1 METKDRNG
9 MHLTGKS
16 ARRRTSASHRPE
28 KTPEEQIMYTPAKP
42 FNRNRF
48 LLRCATIAAVVLA
61 LVLCMSIFF
70 KAKNVMVSGAVKYT
84 AWDVKEA
91 SGIHESDG
99 LLGLSEAK
107 ISAKIRAALPYVK
120 QVRVGIKLPDTV
132 NIEIVEFEVTYA
144 AEDSVGIWWLL
155 DAGGRV
161 IDRTDVA
168 AAMDHTIVMGVKLLD
183 PVIGETAVAAEPE
196 AQTEEG
202 TDATQ
207 PLVPTVSASQRLAAA
222 VEIFQALESNGVM
235 GNVDS
240 VDVSNLNELTI
251 WYENRYLINLGDTGR
266 LEYKI
271 GAMKAAALKMGE
283 YQRGY
288 LDVSFTLWPDQVH
301 FSRFEDET

>member
-9 MHLTGKS
+9 MHLAGTKT
-16 ARRRTSASHRPE
+16 RRRPEASRRPE
-28 KTPEEQIMYTPAKP
+28 KAEEEQIMYTPAKP

-70 KAKNVMVSGAVKYT
+70 KAKNVTVSGMVKYT
-84 AWDVKEA
+84 AWDIKEA

-107 ISAKIRAALPYVK
+107 ISARIRAALPYVK

-132 NIEIVEFEVTYA
+132 NIEIVEFEVVYA
-144 AEDSVGIWWLL
+144 AEDTVGIWWLL
-155 DAGGRV
+155 DASGRV
-161 IDRTDVA
+161 VDRTDAA
-168 AAMDHTIVMGVKLLD
+168 AAMDHTIVMGVKLQN
-183 PVIGETAVAAEPE
+183 PVINEMAVAAETE
-196 AQTEEG
+196 SQTEEG
-202 TDATQ
+202 TEATQ
-207 PLVPTVSASQRLAAA
+207 PIISPVPARQRLAAA
-222 VEIFQALESNGVM
+222 IEIFCALESNGVM

-251 WYENRYLINLGDTGR
+251 WYENRYLVNLGDTGR

>member
-9 MHLTGKS
+9 MHLTGKKT
-16 ARRRTSASHRPE
+16 RRRGAVSQRPE
-28 KTPEEQIMYTPAKP
+28 KASEEQIMYTPAKP

-70 KAKNVMVSGAVKYT
+70 KAKNVMVSGTVKYT
-84 AWDVKEA
+84 AWDIKEA

-107 ISAKIRAALPYVK
+107 ISARIRAALPYVK

-132 NIEIVEFEVTYA
+132 NIEIVEFEVVYA
-144 AEDSVGIWWLL
+144 AEDAVGIWWLM
-155 DAGGRV
+155 DASGRV
-161 IDRTDVA
+161 VDRTDAA
-168 AAMDHTIVMGVKLLD
+168 AAMDHTVVLGVKLID
-183 PVIGETAVAAEPE
+183 PVIGQMAVAAEPE
-196 AQTEEG
+196 AQTEDG
-202 TDATQ
+202 TEATM
-207 PLVPTVSASQRLAAA
+207 PIAPAISARQQLEAA
-222 VEIFQALESNGVM
+222 VEIFNALENNGVM

-251 WYENRYLINLGDTGR
+251 WYENRYMVNLGDTGR

-271 GAMKAAALKMGE
+271 GAMKAAAVKMGE

-301 FSRFEDET
+301 FSRFEDDT